1 MVSRRSLIQAGIAL
15 PLVTGPLIGCSRK
28 QGPVKSFYRPALAQ
42 VHMPVRVPFGF
53 HGSWIADGDLT
64 AV

>member
-1 MVSRRSLIQAGIAL
+1 MTYVYDEARNASELIILDAL
-15 PLVTGPLIGCSRK
+15 DMS
-28 QGPVKSFYRPALAQ
+28 RPALAQ
-42 VHMPVRVPFGF
+42 IQLPVRVPFGF